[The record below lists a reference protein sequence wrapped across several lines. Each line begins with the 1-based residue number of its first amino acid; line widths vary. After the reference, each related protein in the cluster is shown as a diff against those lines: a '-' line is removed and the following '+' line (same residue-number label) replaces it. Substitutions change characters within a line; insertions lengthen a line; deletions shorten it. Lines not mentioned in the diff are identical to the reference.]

1 MWVAAFRTG
10 PFPASQPPPP
20 RYHPPPAHLKPHLSV
35 RLTPTVPVVLVV
47 APTSVFEVPLFR
59 ALSQIPSPFPAVDPL
74 PLLIDLLRPCL
85 KILVILKVPLAAPA
99 EIIAPATPV
108 RRATLS
114 PSPDLSAGIKAR
126 SSQSDR
132 KLESSQPLSSSDMTP
147 PPSTQIPGA
156 PLRRSHSRSIS
167 PSLVTPANLDKSL
180 YDAYG
185 ASDNLPSI
193 EDINNANET
202 QLRSIAKDLLAAA
215 QEARMSALHF
225 KLQNSLVSFASN
237 EAVKR
242 AEVEHHLAKREVEI
256 LQSAE
261 YRRSRPVEPLTP
273 RQSQS
278 VSSEDY
284 FNAVQRAKELENMN
298 AVLDRR
304 LRRAKR
310 AIDDETA
317 RSSELKE
324 KNLMLRKR
332 IEDNRSHFSQL
343 YNFGCLSPGMQNELH
358 NICRGEPTDGLATL
372 LFAGEFTNRIQEPTY
387 RAPTLPMTPNRSSQ
401 REEYSTPHQGSQDH
415 RYDSDSTVSLSAQES
430 EEETLHPQH
439 PEARYTAPKTST
451 LLQTKLF
458 GQVKKPGVDRS
469 SSNKRKAGSNET
481 SSTPKRARNSGG
493 VGLGIET

>member
-1 MWVAAFRTG
+1 M
-10 PFPASQPPPP
+10 SQNT
-20 RYHPPPAHLKPHLSV
+20 RHSE
-35 RLTPTVPVVLVV
+35 
-47 APTSVFEVPLFR
+47 S
-59 ALSQIPSPFPAVDPL
+59 
-74 PLLIDLLRPCL
+74 
-85 KILVILKVPLAAPA
+85 PLAAPA

-242 AEVEHHLAKREVEI
+242 AEVEHHLAKRE
-256 LQSAE
+256 
-261 YRRSRPVEPLTP
+261 
-273 RQSQS
+273 S